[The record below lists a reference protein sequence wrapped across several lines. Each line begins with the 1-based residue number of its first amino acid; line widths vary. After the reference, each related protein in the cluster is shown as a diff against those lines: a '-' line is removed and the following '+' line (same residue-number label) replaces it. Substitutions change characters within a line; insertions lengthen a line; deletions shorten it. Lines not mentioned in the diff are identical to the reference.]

1 MTRRARKTAGRAGA
15 LVVVLPA
22 VVMLAGLSAPAT
34 AQLIPRNEDCVECH
48 LGLDEERL
56 AAPAR
61 EYESDIHIEH
71 GFTCLS
77 CHGAVPA
84 GEHGGTI
91 DPALGFIGKPSRA
104 QIPVLCGSCHSDITF
119 MKQYNPS
126 MRTDQLAEY
135 WTSEHGQALR
145 QGDEDVATCVDC
157 HPAHSIRPPG
167 DPESS
172 VYPTRIPELCGSC
185 HADPSVMEEHGLPT
199 DQLEGYRNS
208 VHGHQLLEEEDISAP
223 ACNDCHG
230 NHGATPPGV
239 ASVERVCGQ
248 CHAVMADHLEE
259 SGHDVIFSEAELPGC
274 ATCHGNHEIHRPGD
288 EDLGRVSDEVCT
300 ECHDP
305 GTPEAAVFPA
315 MRAMI
320 DSLLVGRERAETAL
334 ARAEDV
340 GMEVSQAQFELEEV
354 TNALTK
360 ARTAIH
366 AMRLEPVRTEIES
379 GLEIVRASMERGE
392 EALWE
397 HWYRRVGLA
406 VSAGFIVL
414 LIAGIVLKVRQIER
428 PERRAAHRT
437 EARGSHD

>member
-1 MTRRARKTAGRAGA
+1 MSRRARVRPAAGQWLLGA
-15 LVVVLPA
+15 AALA
-22 VVMLAGLSAPAT
+22 VGLAAPVEG
-34 AQLIPRNEDCVECH
+34 QLIPRNQDCVSCH
-48 LGLDEERL
+48 LDLEDDVL
-56 AAPAR
+56 SAPAR
-61 EYESDIHIEH
+61 EYENDIHIEH

-77 CHGAVPA
+77 CHGVVPA
-84 GEHGGTI
+84 GEHGGAI
-91 DPALGFIGKPSRA
+91 DPELGFIGRPTRE
-104 QIPVLCGSCHSDITF
+104 QIPILCGSCHSDITF

-145 QGDEDVATCVDC
+145 QGDPDVATCVSC
-157 HPAHSIRPPG
+157 HPAHSIRPPS

-172 VYPTRIPELCGSC
+172 VYPARVPGLCGSC
-185 HADPSVMEEHGLPT
+185 HSDPDVMEGHDLPM
-199 DQLEGYRNS
+199 DQLDAYRNS
-208 VHGHQLLEEEDISAP
+208 VHGHQLYEEEDLSAP

-248 CHAVMADHLEE
+248 CHAVMADHLAE
-259 SGHDVIFSEAELPGC
+259 SGHDVLFSEADLPGC
-274 ATCHGNHEIHRPGD
+274 ATCHGNHEILRPGD
-288 EDLGRVSDEVCT
+288 EDLARVNQEVCVR
-300 ECHDP
+300 CHEE
-305 GTPEAAVFPA
+305 GEPETRVLPA

-320 DSLLVGRERAETAL
+320 DSLIVGRERAQAAL
-334 ARAEDV
+334 ERAEDL

-366 AMRLEPVRTEIES
+366 AMRVGAVRSEIEA
-379 GLEIVRASMERGE
+379 GLEIVRTSLERGE

-397 HWYRRVGLA
+397 HEYRRIGLA

-414 LIAGIVLKVRQIER
+414 LIAGIALKIRQV
-428 PERRAAHRT
+428 ERRQTRQGAVSQPGA
-437 EARGSHD
+437 